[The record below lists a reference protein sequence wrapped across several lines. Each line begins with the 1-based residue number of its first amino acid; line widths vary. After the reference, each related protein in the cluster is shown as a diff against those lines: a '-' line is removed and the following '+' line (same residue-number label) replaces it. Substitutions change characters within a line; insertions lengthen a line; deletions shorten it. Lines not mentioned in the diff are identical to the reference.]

1 LQELN
6 AFASQQLDF
15 DLEEEAPPAY
25 GDAFAA
31 RPGQPDSL
39 TFHCFDTSETP
50 KRTDVRDCS
59 ELIYAITAVR
69 CKFLLLSLTFACLHD
84 LAACLLLLGQT
95 QIGVFKSELCNC

>member
-1 LQELN
+1 VCELLQELN

-39 TFHCFDTSETP
+39 YAFHCFDTREMP
-50 KRTDVRDCS
+50 ELKDVRDRS
-59 ELIYAITAVR
+59 EPIYAITAVC
-69 CKFLLLSLTFACLHD
+69 CKCTY
-84 LAACLLLLGQT
+84 
-95 QIGVFKSELCNC
+95 